1 MLGINDRCG
10 SRKNL
15 KLPQRQHF
23 FNQFHDFVVYSLK
36 NFASH
41 PTRKPNI

>member
-15 KLPQRQHF
+15 KLLQRQHF
-23 FNQFHDFVVYSLK
+23 FNQFHDFVV
-36 NFASH
+36 
-41 PTRKPNI
+41 